1 MPSQP
6 LRDLFFQTGLP
17 EAYVL
22 ARAVDRREQ
31 TRERREDHAAHHPGD
46 HPPGSQLQ
54 RGG

>member
-1 MPSQP
+1 MNEQP
-6 LRDLFFQTGLP
+6 LRDLFFRTGLP

-22 ARAVDRREQ
+22 AGAVRRKQ
-31 TRERREDHAAHHPGD
+31 AQERREDHAAHHPGD

>member
-1 MPSQP
+1 MNEQQ
-6 LRDLFFQTGLP
+6 LRDLFFRTGLP

-22 ARAVDRREQ
+22 AGAVRRKRAQ
-31 TRERREDHAAHHPGD
+31 ERREDHAAHHPGD